1 MGYWNLT
8 DIDECLDVKVPCANG
23 GTCVDGINSYTCDCA
38 DGYVG
43 KYCGEKTVALLY
55 IKVRYTS

>member
-8 DIDECLDVKVPCANG
+8 DIDECLDAKVPCADG
-23 GTCVDGINSYTCDCA
+23 GTCVDGINSYTCDCT

-43 KYCGEKTVALLY
+43 KYCGEKTVAL
-55 IKVRYTS
+55 